1 MDWATILVAVIT
13 AGFAFLGVYMSNR
26 KQAALVAYRLEKLEA
41 KVDKHNN
48 VVERMYRLESRRSTG
63 RTDWGTLPISGSPP
77 AGAKGRSIPPLPGAA
92 WRKAGSGTKPFPA
105 DGTGSGCGTGS
116 AMTMLQPT
124 AKPVLQR
131 RSPG

>member
-48 VVERMYRLESRRSTG
+48 VVERVYRLESRI
-63 RTDWGTLPISGSPP
+63 DILE
-77 AGAKGRSIPPLPGAA
+77 KN
-92 WRKAGSGTKPFPA
+92 
-105 DGTGSGCGTGS
+105 
-116 AMTMLQPT
+116 LQ
-124 AKPVLQR
+124 KR
-131 RSPG
+131 